1 MNFSMPL
8 FPKTQL
14 ERINEIDKNEEDKIM
29 ITKTLNFSETIYN
42 ILKTREILPADM
54 VNNFVLFLF

>member
-1 MNFSMPL
+1 MPL